1 MYYKIKFSK
10 VNQQQCGILSK
21 ILVKLK
27 VTKKQ
32 LKLHNYDLIFCIIL
46 RFPPSLMPI
55 DDWCS
60 EKNNSN
66 YLDPICALLLRR
78 KNDRWDTV
86 KDLKSLNEVK

>member
-1 MYYKIKFSK
+1 
-10 VNQQQCGILSK
+10 
-21 ILVKLK
+21 
-27 VTKKQ
+27 
-32 LKLHNYDLIFCIIL
+32 
-46 RFPPSLMPI
+46 MPI

-86 KDLKSLNEVK
+86 KDLKSLNEVKWQENFQNYEKKFLKVQWEKKKYDKFWCN